1 MRWIPLVLL
10 VFPAVFMRQEPV
22 IEDGIANLVKQPAVL
37 EDDIADLVKQPAVLE
52 DGIADL
58 LKLPSVNRAI
68 DAVCGIE
75 DTILGR

>member
-10 VFPAVFMRQEPV
+10 VFPAVFMRQESV
-22 IEDGIANLVKQPAVL
+22 LQDGIA
-37 EDDIADLVKQPAVLE
+37 ILVKQPAVLE